1 MESQEKITC
10 AYCEIP
16 IKEGV
21 FCSKCKIPVRP
32 KSRFHPETFLEQEHQ
47 DRIDNESYQF
57 ERDQE
62 RVSMWE
68 QYYNDHKEIIQN
80 HNQ

>member
-1 MESQEKITC
+1 MTHC

-32 KSRFHPETFLEQEHQ
+32 KSRFHPETLLELEHQ
-47 DRIDNESYQF
+47 ERLDNESYQF
-57 ERDQE
+57 ERDQRE
-62 RVSMWE
+62 VNMWE